1 MLLNPVLMI
10 KILDKLISKSF
21 IGPSL
26 LSFFVAIF
34 VLVMQ
39 FLWKYIDEILGKG
52 FTVFDLIELIFY
64 FSVTLIPM
72 ALPITVLISSVMVYG
87 DMAEKYELSSFKSA
101 GVSMVRLLLPGFM
114 IALII
119 AGFSFLSSNILKPNA
134 NFQFQKRL
142 SVLRNQKSALA
153 FEEGIF
159 NRSFDDV
166 LIKID
171 KVDRNG
177 KNIKGISIFDHTS
190 NDKSM
195 VNIVKAKE
203 GLMYTGEN
211 GKYFVMELDTGI
223 QYMEIERKT
232 SGMGTVQNYP
242 FLRTEFNKWEKL
254 FDMSQFDIE
263 DGVSQFSNKREELL
277 NSLQLSAS
285 IDSFKQGINENQQK
299 LAGDIRKKTEIAY
312 LKHSQKRLPGKI
324 DSTKA
329 NVKDSN
335 SIQNSISSSSVKN
348 NKSEWLK
355 SRQLPDKKYFKTN
368 PPKNT
373 TLTETI
379 AVRNI
384 QNVIIQQNKDSLN
397 RIYETIPEKLRNEI
411 VTNAISSLNQ
421 NRDRWIS
428 YGYAI
433 NELEK
438 TKNRYQLNLHQH
450 FSWALICII
459 FLMIGAPMGSIIR
472 KGGYGYPFLVAV
484 LFYMIFIITTI
495 FSTKMV
501 KSGAMEGVVA
511 AWLPC
516 IIQAPFGIILSFLAL
531 RDIQIKDFFGKFFT
545 IPAWFNH
552 FRKDQKAM

>member
-1 MLLNPVLMI
+1 MI

-114 IALII
+114 IALLI
-119 AGFSFLSSNILKPNA
+119 AGFSFLSSNVLKPNA

-142 SVLRNQKSALA
+142 STLRNQKTALA

-177 KNIKGISIFDHTS
+177 KNIGGISIFDHTS

-195 VNIVKAKE
+195 VNIVKAKQ
-203 GLMYTGEN
+203 GLMYTGQD
-211 GKYFVMELDTGI
+211 GKYFVMELDTGM
-223 QYMEIERKT
+223 QYMEMERRT
-232 SGMGTVQNYP
+232 SGMGQVKNYP
-242 FLRTEFNKWEKL
+242 FLRTEFTKWEKL

-263 DGVSQFSNKREELL
+263 DGVSQFSSRREELL
-277 NSLQLSAS
+277 NSLQLSTS
-285 IDSFKQGINENQQK
+285 IDSFNRGINENKEK
-299 LAGDIRKKTEIAY
+299 LAVDIRKKIETVY
-312 LKHSQKRLPGKI
+312 LKHPEKKLPKTIDTTNVKRADSITKQKIIPSS
-324 DSTKA
+324 STK
-329 NVKDSN
+329 K
-335 SIQNSISSSSVKN
+335 
-348 NKSEWLK
+348 NKSDILSSRKLSDKNIFKIKATKIRK
-355 SRQLPDKKYFKTN
+355 SVDSILVRDKN
-368 PPKNT
+368 
-373 TLTETI
+373 
-379 AVRNI
+379 
-384 QNVIIQQNKDSLN
+384 NVIIQLKKDSTTH
-397 RIYETIPEKLRNEI
+397 IYETIPEKLRSEI
-411 VTNAISSLNQ
+411 LTNTISSLNQ

-433 NELEK
+433 NDLEK
-438 TKNRYQLNLHQH
+438 SKNRYQLNFHQH

-501 KSGAMEGVVA
+501 KSGAMGGILA

-516 IIQAPFGIILSFLAL
+516 IIQAPFGLLLSVIAL
-531 RDIQIKDFFGKFFT
+531 RDVQIKDYFTRIIRVPSWWHIFGKKQH
-545 IPAWFNH
+545 PV
-552 FRKDQKAM
+552 